1 MLTIFPY
8 RLSFI
13 AGSCDTIQ
21 RKRGK
26 RAQRGPIF
34 LIHTDN
40 PTVAREGT
48 EEVPFEGILVYE
60 PCDWR

>member
-1 MLTIFPY
+1 MLTIFRC

-13 AGSCDTIQ
+13 AGSCDKI
-21 RKRGK
+21 KASGGK
-26 RAQRGPIF
+26 GAQREPIF

-40 PTVAREGT
+40 PVAPEGT